1 MADTSTF
8 RYRAFLSYSHR
19 NREVGDKLHKEL
31 ENYRIPRELIGN
43 PAAFG
48 PVPQKL
54 RPIFRDR
61 YDLEAGH
68 SLREQIIDAVK
79 SSESLIVICS
89 PASATSLYVN
99 EEIRLFKALGRSNRI
114 YPIIVEGEPGDPE
127 RECFPINLRRRI
139 GTDGIVT
146 DEAEE
151 PIAADMRQHGDG
163 EALATL
169 KLIAGLL
176 GVDID
181 ELRRREDSE
190 RRRRQR
196 RYAVFASLMT
206 VLAILAVGFAG
217 YSQVL
222 NGRLERALASET
234 AAREEAQ
241 ARYEQALTS
250 TLRLVT
256 IAATFRSLT
265 DGTSFQT
272 SQVAEKGASDEF
284 QTFLE
289 SSPRRDEIW
298 FRLVQVLM
306 NFERNLPPELRRYSQ
321 KLEEQ
326 QMRLQWAEHAEI
338 IMTNLIRRG
347 ADKPQYREQ
356 LETIRSEILR
366 LGGRPR

>member
-1 MADTSTF
+1 MADISPF

-19 NREVGDKLHKEL
+19 DREVGDKLHKEI
-31 ENYRIPRELIGN
+31 ENYRIPRELLGK

-68 SLREQIIDAVK
+68 SLREQIIDALN
-79 SSESLIVICS
+79 SSEALIVICS
-89 PASATSLYVN
+89 PDSARSPYVD

-114 YPIIVEGEPGDPE
+114 YPIIVAGEPGDPE
-127 RECFPINLRRRI
+127 RECFPNSLRRKV
-139 GTDGIVT
+139 GTDGVVT

-151 PIAADMRQHGDG
+151 PIAADMREQGDG
-163 EALATL
+163 EELAKL

-176 GVDID
+176 GIDVDG
-181 ELRRREDSE
+181 LRRREDAE
-190 RRRRQR
+190 RRRRLR
-196 RYAVFASLMT
+196 RYAAFASLMT

-222 NGRLERALASET
+222 KGRET
-234 AAREEAQ
+234 VAKQEAQ
-241 ARYEQALTS
+241 ALYEQALTS

-256 IAATFRSLT
+256 IVATFRSLS
-265 DGTSFQT
+265 DGTPFQT
-272 SQVAEKGASDEF
+272 SQVAEKDASNEF
-284 QTFLE
+284 QAFLLA
-289 SSPRRDEIW
+289 SPHPVEIW
-298 FRLVQVLM
+298 FRLAQVLM
-306 NFERNLPPELRRYSQ
+306 SFERNLPSELQRYSQ

-326 QMRLQWAEHAEI
+326 QMRLQWAEHAET

-347 ADKPQYREQ
+347 ADKPEYRDQ
-356 LETIRSEILR
+356 LETIRSEIVR